1 MRTSKSVLMIAAAF
15 AAFGATHCAL
25 ITQID
30 RDKLEVAG
38 EGGQGVG
45 GESAGGESAGGESAG
60 GESAGGEGGALG
72 GAGGESACQSAAGAA
87 GDCG

>member
-38 EGGQGVG
+38 GGGEGGEGVG
-45 GESAGGESAGGESAG
+45 GESAGGQSAGGQ
-60 GESAGGEGGALG
+60 SAGGEGGALG
-72 GAGGESACQSAAGAA
+72 GAGGDSACQSAAGVA